1 MFKIA
6 YPRQRSMIEESSCV
20 ILPLFK
26 KKYSF
31 DSPPNNYGLMDYGAA
46 WALIEN
52 ILLAATY
59 EGLGTAIH
67 VPVKKEP
74 EQIKEFMNIPY
85 NYYLPALIIL
95 GYTSE
100 DALVSK
106 QVEANVN
113 NKVHWNKW

>member
-20 ILPLFK
+20 ILSLFK

-52 ILLAATY
+52 ILLEATY
-59 EGLGTAIH
+59 
-67 VPVKKEP
+67 K
-74 EQIKEFMNIPY
+74 
-85 NYYLPALIIL
+85 
-95 GYTSE
+95 
-100 DALVSK
+100 D
-106 QVEANVN
+106 
-113 NKVHWNKW
+113 